1 MNAEQ
6 VIVKPLVTER
16 SMVLRDDDNK
26 YAFRV
31 HPRATKPEIRKAV
44 EELFDVR
51 VVSVRTMNVLGKNK
65 RFGRFSGRRASW
77 KKAIVKVAEGQKI
90 EIYDAV

>member
-1 MNAEQ
+1 MNAQ
-6 VIVKPLVTER
+6 QIIQKPLVTER
-16 SMVLRDDDNK
+16 SMQLRDDESK

-44 EELFDVR
+44 EELFNVR
-51 VVSVRTMNVLGKNK
+51 VVSVTTANVLGKTK
-65 RFGRFSGRRASW
+65 RMGRYVGRRSNW

>member
-1 MNAEQ
+1 MNAQ
-6 VIVKPLVTER
+6 QLLQKPLVTER
-16 SMVLRDDDNK
+16 SMTLRDEENK
-26 YAFRV
+26 YEFRV

-44 EELFDVR
+44 EEVFHVR
-51 VVSVRTMNVLGKNK
+51 VVSVNTMNVIGKVKRLG
-65 RFGRFSGRRASW
+65 RYAGRRPAW